1 MKAALSG
8 IKVID
13 LTHFVAGPWATT
25 MLADFGA
32 DVIKI
37 ERPEGG
43 DGSRSLDDLFGPS
56 LSSYFVGM
64 NRGKRSVALDL
75 SNPAAQAVVATMVD
89 QADVL
94 IANFRPGVL
103 ERLGLGYETLAR
115 RNPQLIHVSITAF
128 GEQGPLADKPAM
140 DIIVQAA
147 GGVMGLT
154 GEPGH
159 MPVKV
164 GAPVADFVGAYLA
177 LSGILLALHVRNTQ
191 GVGQKVNINMIDGQV
206 SMLANFMAGHAV
218 TGEPEGPQG
227 GGHPQIV
234 PYQVFATSDDPIVVG
249 CLTQG
254 FWRSLCAVIGR
265 DDLTHD
271 PRFINNVERVRHRDA
286 LIPVISAV
294 FSSRSS
300 RDWIDQLEAR
310 GVPCAVVSRLS
321 DVARNEQLRVNG
333 MIVDLEHPVA
343 GPIRVVGNPIKL
355 AATPAAIGRPAPAL
369 GEHTLEVLQ
378 SLGCDAHTIESASSP
393 SQREADGTSPS

>member
-1 MKAALSG
+1 MKPALSG
-8 IKVID
+8 IRVID

-43 DGSRSLDDLFGPS
+43 DGSRSLDDLFGAS

-64 NRGKRSVALDL
+64 NRGKRSVVLDL
-75 SNPAAQAVVATMVD
+75 SDPEARPVLLRLID
-89 QADVL
+89 EADVL

-103 ERLGLGYETLAR
+103 ERLGLGHEALAA
-115 RNPQLIHVSITAF
+115 RNPRLIHVSITAF
-128 GEQGPLADKPAM
+128 GETGPLADKPAM

-154 GEPGH
+154 GEPGL

-177 LSGILLALHVRNTQ
+177 LSGILLALHVRHTQ
-191 GVGQKVNINMIDGQV
+191 GIGQKVNINMIDGQV

-218 TGEPEGPQG
+218 TGKPEGPQG

-234 PYQVFATSDDPIVVG
+234 PYQVFATADDPIVVG

-254 FWRSLCAVIGR
+254 FWRSLCTVIGQPA
-265 DDLTHD
+265 LAED
-271 PRFINNVERVRHRDA
+271 PRFATNVERVRHREQLVPQLA
-286 LIPVISAV
+286 SLFLA
-294 FSSRSS
+294 RSS
-300 RDWIDQLEAR
+300 RDWIAALEAQ
-310 GVPCAVVSRLS
+310 GVPCAVVARVGE
-321 DVARNEQLRVNG
+321 VAASEQVRANG
-333 MIVDLEHPVA
+333 MVLEVEHPVA
-343 GPIRVVGNPIKL
+343 GTVRVVGNPIKL
-355 AATPAAIGRPAPAL
+355 AATPAALGAPAPTL
-369 GEHTLEVLQ
+369 GEHTREVLAE
-378 SLGCDAHTIESASSP
+378 LGYDARAIDAMLKAVPQPLTGVP
-393 SQREADGTSPS
+393 RG